1 LIQIKK
7 IAPAIRLMAFMNKIK
22 DYLLRQHLSL
32 WHPISTAPNNHD
44 LELKVLDGASSV
56 ALPFPCRRTNAGE
69 WINADLETGI
79 DIQPTKWRPWQKA
92 KARNPGLSMLFRL
105 FFEPRRKLDVAPA
118 RAHSEGA

>member
-1 LIQIKK
+1 MRLIASMSAKRQQKPERGSSPQLVEIIEVLDRK
-7 IAPAIRLMAFMNKIK
+7 IQ

-69 WINADLETGI
+69 WINADLETAI
-79 DIQPTKWRPWQKA
+79 DIQPTKWRPWQTA
-92 KARNPGLSMLFRL
+92 KARKPQLSVESDL
-105 FFEPRRKLDVAPA
+105 P
-118 RAHSEGA
+118 H